1 MDDIWK
7 EELKAHSFTTPTS
20 VSIGTSEGRGEMA
33 RRALK
38 SPWEEGEVATSLM
51 PHDSL
56 CVLP

>member
-7 EELKAHSFTTPTS
+7 EELKAHSFATPTC
-20 VSIGTSEGRGEMA
+20 VSIGTSKGRGEMA

-56 CVLP
+56 YVLP